1 MVITVG
7 RQYGSGGREIGTA
20 LANKLG
26 IAHGDTVRVSSNRG
40 YIKAKAVVTKRTSS
54 ASLIT
59 TICCSRRRRRKA
71 AFVRSCSTASTSAPR
86 AFFIPLRW
94 TRIPSPCTM

>member
-26 IAHGDTVRVSSNRG
+26 IVYYDDLLL
-40 YIKAKAVVTKRTSS
+40 K
-54 ASLIT
+54 
-59 TICCSRRRRRKA
+59 KA

>member
-26 IAHGDTVRVSSNRG
+26 IVYYDDLLLKKAAEQGVEAKYKARLQQ
-40 YIKAKAVVTKRTSS
+40 IKAWKDEHG
-54 ASLIT
+54 
-59 TICCSRRRRRKA
+59 RK
-71 AFVRSCSTASTSAPR
+71 
-86 AFFIPLRW
+86 
-94 TRIPSPCTM
+94 

>member
-26 IAHGDTVRVSSNRG
+26 IVYYDDLLL
-40 YIKAKAVVTKRTSS
+40 K
-54 ASLIT
+54 
-59 TICCSRRRRRKA
+59 KA
-71 AFVRSCSTASTSAPR
+71 AEESGAVRSYSTFDERPKELSLFHCDGTVFLHHAPCDAQGQHR
-86 AFFIPLRW
+86 AAGVSCDL
-94 TRIPSPCTM
+94 

>member
-26 IAHGDTVRVSSNRG
+26 IVYYDDLLL
-40 YIKAKAVVTKRTSS
+40 K
-54 ASLIT
+54 
-59 TICCSRRRRRKA
+59 KA
-71 AFVRSCSTASTSAPR
+71 AEESGLCEELFHSFDELSLFHCDGPVFLHHAPCDAQGQHRAAGVSCD
-86 AFFIPLRW
+86 L
-94 TRIPSPCTM
+94 

>member
-26 IAHGDTVRVSSNRG
+26 IVYYDDLLL
-40 YIKAKAVVTKRTSS
+40 K
-54 ASLIT
+54 
-59 TICCSRRRRRKA
+59 KA
-71 AFVRSCSTASTSAPR
+71 AEESGLCELSLFHCDGPVFLHHAPCDAQGQHRAAGVSCD
-86 AFFIPLRW
+86 L
-94 TRIPSPCTM
+94 

>member
-26 IAHGDTVRVSSNRG
+26 IV
-40 YIKAKAVVTKRTSS
+40 
-54 ASLIT
+54 
-59 TICCSRRRRRKA
+59 CSRRRRRKA

>member
-26 IAHGDTVRVSSNRG
+26 IVYYDDLLL
-40 YIKAKAVVTKRTSS
+40 K
-54 ASLIT
+54 
-59 TICCSRRRRRKA
+59 KA
-71 AFVRSCSTASTSAPR
+71 AEESGFVRSCSTASTSAPR

>member
-26 IAHGDTVRVSSNRG
+26 IVYYDDLLL
-40 YIKAKAVVTKRTSS
+40 K
-54 ASLIT
+54 
-59 TICCSRRRRRKA
+59 KA
-71 AFVRSCSTASTSAPR
+71 AEESGLCEELFHSFDERPR
-86 AFFIPLRW
+86 AFFIPLQW

>member
-26 IAHGDTVRVSSNRG
+26 IVYYDDLLL
-40 YIKAKAVVTKRTSS
+40 K
-54 ASLIT
+54 
-59 TICCSRRRRRKA
+59 KA
-71 AFVRSCSTASTSAPR
+71 AEESGLCEERSTASTSAPR